1 MSRWCVSLALS
12 LCLLGW
18 TAQGWAQSFQAQLD
32 KVHEDISNWQM
43 PEAREGLDKLAA
55 EGHEDD
61 PQVLF
66 ARGYY
71 EFYKGDYKQS
81 LALID
86 QAMVSAPADDK
97 QGMGSLRKQVEVAYE
112 VTKNYKEFYSPDK
125 RFLIRVEPGKDEVL
139 VPYAF
144 ETLEGAYQHISKLLG
159 HEPPTPILIEMYP
172 TAATL
177 AKVSPLTEE
186 DIKNSGT
193 IALCKYNRLMFTSP
207 KALLKGYSWRDT
219 VAHEFTH
226 LAITQRSN
234 NTVPIWM
241 HEGLAKYLEQ
251 LWQEGRD
258 PSMLPSSENMLSKGV
273 KEDKLITFEQMHPSM
288 AKLPTQEATSLAFAE
303 VYTVM
308 EYLEKQKGRGAFAQL
323 LTLMR
328 QGKGPEKAMEE
339 LLGVP
344 FSAFQRQWLAYLK
357 ARPSRAFDEEFV
369 NVEKLRFYDDKP
381 GSELL
386 DIGKKEARDLVHL
399 GELLQARDRY
409 GAAVVEYQKARTLIG
424 DHNPILQTRLG
435 KSLIV
440 LKRYQEAVDVLVK
453 SLDYYPNYFETYA
466 LLGEALWMLGRK
478 EEAEEALVDA
488 LGINPFDPKPH
499 ELLAQ
504 IYERDGRVEQA
515 EQSRRF
521 ARMVGR

>member
-1 MSRWCVSLALS
+1 
-12 LCLLGW
+12 
-18 TAQGWAQSFQAQLD
+18 
-32 KVHEDISNWQM
+32 
-43 PEAREGLDKLAA
+43 
-55 EGHEDD
+55 
-61 PQVLF
+61 
-66 ARGYY
+66 
-71 EFYKGDYKQS
+71 
-81 LALID
+81 
-86 QAMVSAPADDK
+86 
-97 QGMGSLRKQVEVAYE
+97 
-112 VTKNYKEFYSPDK
+112 
-125 RFLIRVEPGKDEVL
+125 
-139 VPYAF
+139 
-144 ETLEGAYQHISKLLG
+144 
-159 HEPPTPILIEMYP
+159 
-172 TAATL
+172 
-177 AKVSPLTEE
+177 
-186 DIKNSGT
+186 
-193 IALCKYNRLMFTSP
+193 
-207 KALLKGYSWRDT
+207 
-219 VAHEFTH
+219 
-226 LAITQRSN
+226 
-234 NTVPIWM
+234 
-241 HEGLAKYLEQ
+241 
-251 LWQEGRD
+251 
-258 PSMLPSSENMLSKGV
+258 MLSKGV
-273 KEDKLITFEQMHPSM
+273 KDDKLITFEQMHPSM

-369 NVEKLRFYDDKP
+369 NVERLRFYDDKP